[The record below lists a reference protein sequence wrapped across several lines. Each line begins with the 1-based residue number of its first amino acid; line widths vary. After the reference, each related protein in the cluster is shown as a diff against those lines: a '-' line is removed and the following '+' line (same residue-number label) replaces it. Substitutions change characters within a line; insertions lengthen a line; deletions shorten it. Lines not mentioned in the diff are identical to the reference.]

1 MHANQEPVIIVGA
14 GLSGLTCAVELY
26 SRNQSFLLLDAADD
40 VGGRVRTDEVDGF
53 RLDRGFQVLLTAY
66 PECKRLL
73 DYDDLNLKAFWP
85 GALICHGGR
94 FSRFVDPWRKP
105 TQLLQTAFS
114 SVGNLF
120 DKIRVGKLRSVA
132 NRGPLAGDLVEQNI
146 STVRALSE
154 TYYFSQDMIDQFFR
168 PFLGGVFLDHDLETS
183 SRMLHF
189 VFRMFSQGDTAVPAL
204 GMQAI
209 PKQLAARL
217 PSESIRLNSPVRS
230 VTATRV
236 VLANGDELHGRAV
249 VVAADVLSANRLC
262 RELPEPKPPRTV
274 TGLYFAAT
282 TRPVDE
288 PMLVLN
294 GESDGLVNNVAV
306 MSNVAQDYAPE
317 GQHLISVSV
326 LDANREGLETEVRQ
340 QLKTWFGE
348 AVDGWRHLRT
358 YEIPAAL
365 PDQSPESLEVPS
377 RTRRLESGVYL
388 CGDHCE
394 TGSINGA
401 MASGRLTAEA
411 ITASDH

>member
-1 MHANQEPVIIVGA
+1 MHSNQESVIIVGA
-14 GLSGLTCAVELY
+14 GLSGLTCALELQ
-26 SRNQSFLLLDAADD
+26 SRNQSFVLLEAADA

-66 PECKRLL
+66 PECKRVL
-73 DYDDLNLKAFWP
+73 DYDSLDLKAFWP
-85 GALICHGGR
+85 GALIYHAGR

-114 SVGNLF
+114 SVGSLF
-120 DKIRVGKLRSVA
+120 DKIRVGKLRSEA
-132 NRGPLAGDLVEQNI
+132 NRGTLEDVFAEENI
-146 STVRALSE
+146 STAKALRE
-154 TYYFSQDMIDQFFR
+154 TYHFSPEMIDQFFR
-168 PFLGGVFLDHDLETS
+168 PFLGGVFLDRDLETS

-209 PKQLAARL
+209 PNQLAARL
-217 PSESIRLNSPVRS
+217 PRESIRLNSPVRS
-230 VTATRV
+230 VTTTQV
-236 VLANGDELHGRAV
+236 VLENGDELQASAV
-249 VVAADVLSANRLC
+249 VVATDVLTASRLC
-262 RELPEPKPPRTV
+262 QELPEPKPPRIV

-282 TRPVDE
+282 TSPADE

-306 MSNVAQDYAPE
+306 MSDVAPQYAPQ

-326 LDANREGLETEVRQ
+326 LDANRDGLEADVRQ
-340 QLKTWFGE
+340 QLKTWFGD
-348 AVDGWRHLRT
+348 AVDQWRHLRT

-365 PDQSPESLEVPS
+365 PDQSPESLEVAS
-377 RTRRLESGVYL
+377 RTRRLESGVYV

-411 ITASDH
+411 IMSSKN